1 MLKKLLLSVSILSL
15 SGVLLAQN
23 DVKTSSNSNSLVVV
37 KDGVVV
43 NPSTISELPSATS
56 TSTNSTQ
63 YNLPPGAVMYPKTNP
78 SVDYSEKLYGQPN
91 YKQIII
97 VNQEFKSVMTEEN
110 YADMLKNDMD
120 SYNYYKSAEQYFDAL
135 SDKVKALF
143 TANEIWHIYYF
154 DATLKNQ
161 LLTVQ

>member
-43 NPSTISELPSATS
+43 NPSTTSELPSA

-63 YNLPPGAVMYPKTNP
+63 YNLPPRAVMYPKTNP
-78 SVDYSEKLYGQPN
+78 SADYSEKLYGQPN
-91 YKQIII
+91 FKQIII

-120 SYNYYKSAEQYFDAL
+120 SYNYYKTAEQYFDAL

>member
-1 MLKKLLLSVSILSL
+1 MLKKLVLSVSIISLSL

-23 DVKTSSNSNSLVVV
+23 DVKTSSNSLVVV

-43 NPSTISELPSATS
+43 NPSTTSELPSA

-78 SVDYSEKLYGQPN
+78 SADYSEKLYGQPN
-91 YKQIII
+91 YKQIIV

-120 SYNYYKSAEQYFDAL
+120 SYNYYKTAEQYFDAL

>member
-1 MLKKLLLSVSILSL
+1 MLKKLVLSVSIISLSL

-23 DVKTSSNSNSLVVV
+23 DVKTSSNSLVVV

-43 NPSTISELPSATS
+43 NPSTTSELPSA

-78 SVDYSEKLYGQPN
+78 SVDYSEKLYNQPN

-97 VNQEFKSVMTEEN
+97 VNQEFKSVMTTEN
-110 YADMLKNDMD
+110 YADMLQNDKD